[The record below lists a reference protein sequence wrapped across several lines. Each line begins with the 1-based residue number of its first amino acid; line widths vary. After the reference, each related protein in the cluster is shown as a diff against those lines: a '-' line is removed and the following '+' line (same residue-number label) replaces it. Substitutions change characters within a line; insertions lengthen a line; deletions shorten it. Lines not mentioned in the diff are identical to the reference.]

1 MREKRFAEFILRWVI
16 SSQEASA
23 FVGDL
28 IESGEH
34 LNALRF
40 WRAVSSVVV
49 RNFWRPMLACLAAFY
64 CTIRV
69 WGPLQMAIFGVHAEH
84 RPPSPWDQLLFVPI
98 GWLAMIMAG
107 ISAYSLIRYGVRDR
121 SAHVSFVFLPLVLAV
136 AVAGTAAL
144 VLGSLFRRRTR
155 RLAFALSVDVL
166 AAVATLLIA
175 FFIATWYQNLL
186 QPGPW
191 GDVELR
197 QHPSLEW
204 VQLVML
210 LGGFWSATLVW
221 SRVHLWLGSIGP
233 ETSDGLLR

>member
-1 MREKRFAEFILRWVI
+1 
-16 SSQEASA
+16 
-23 FVGDL
+23 
-28 IESGEH
+28 
-34 LNALRF
+34 
-40 WRAVSSVVV
+40 
-49 RNFWRPMLACLAAFY
+49 MLACLAAFY

-69 WGPLQMAIFGVHAEH
+69 MGPLQMAIFGVHAEH
-84 RPPSPWDQLLFVPI
+84 RPPSPWDQLFVPI

-121 SAHVSFVFLPLVLAV
+121 SAHVSFVFLLMAVAVTYFWWKPLVLAV

-186 QPGPW
+186 HPGPW

-204 VQLVML
+204 VQLAML
-210 LGGFWSATLVW
+210 LGGFWSATMVW